1 MKIGLYLQDVKID
14 YYTMNLCS
22 YGDHGDFE
30 LFPHEELDLN
40 LFSYEKQWRME
51 DVSLDC
57 MTEEV
62 AFLKAGRVDVTLY
75 RSGRMI
81 LESVM
86 PDDEREAI
94 RIGKKILG
102 LRERD

>member
-1 MKIGLYLQDVKID
+1 MKIGLYLQGAKID

-22 YGDHGDFE
+22 YGDHGDYE
-30 LFPHEELDLN
+30 LFPGEDLRLD
-40 LFSYEKQWRME
+40 LFSYERQWKKE
-51 DVSLDC
+51 DVALDC

-75 RSGRMI
+75 RSGRMV

-94 RIGKKILG
+94 RIGKKILA
-102 LRERD
+102 LKEMV